1 MRIAK
6 CYVDMAVTETE
17 RWWYSTATGKRSS
30 PSRNSGGPRRPLL
43 FALGSL
49 RTNRQVDVIGG
60 EVPSAEPIGAAPAS
74 RLRETVGALG
84 LELVVTA

>member
-1 MRIAK
+1 VVVLDGNRQAIL
-6 CYVDMAVTETE
+6 AVEKL
-17 RWWYSTATGKRSS
+17 R
-30 PSRNSGGPRRPLL
+30 GPRRPLL